1 MVINPWKI
9 SRRCSVDG
17 WSVPPVHEPEQPGSE
32 QSGRIDRLS
41 WAEIRRLA
49 MRHKKALWI
58 ANGVAV
64 LATLCSVPIP
74 LLLPLLVDEVL
85 LGHGD
90 SALKLM
96 NRFLPDSLQT
106 SVGYIGLMLLATVC
120 LRLGALVF
128 NVIQARLFARLSK
141 DIVYRVRIRLIERLK
156 RISLGEYESLG
167 GGTVTTHLVT
177 DLDTVDKFI
186 GDTLSRFLVAMLT
199 LAGTAGILVW
209 MHWQLALLIMLFN
222 PLVIYATVKLGKRV
236 KHLKKQEND
245 STSRFTQALTET
257 LDSIQ
262 EVRAGNRQGY
272 FLGRLGLRAQEVRDY
287 AIASQWKSDA
297 SSRASGLLFQ
307 FGIDIFRA
315 AAMLTVLF
323 SDLSIGQM
331 LAVFS
336 YLWFMIGPVEQL
348 LNLQYAWYAAG
359 GALTR
364 INELLARA
372 DEPQY
377 PGGVD
382 PFAEQ
387 ETVGIEIRGLSFAY
401 GEENVL
407 DQLNLT
413 IAPGEKVAIVG
424 ASGGGKSTL
433 VQLLLGLYTA
443 QSGTIRFGGAS
454 LEEIGLETV
463 RENVAVVLQHPALF
477 NDTVRANLS
486 MGRERS
492 DEACWRALEIAQLA
506 PTIRAFP
513 DGLDSIVG
521 RSGVRLSG
529 GQRQRLAIARMVL
542 SDPKV
547 VILDE
552 ATSALDA
559 ATEYSLH
566 QALSRFLHGRT
577 TLIIAHRLSA
587 VKQADRVLVF
597 DGGSIAEEGDHQQLI
612 ADGGLYAR
620 LYGHLQHI

>member
-1 MVINPWKI
+1 MPD
-9 SRRCSVDG
+9 R
-17 WSVPPVHEPEQPGSE
+17 PPDTSASQ
-32 QSGRIDRLS
+32 RIDRLS

-49 MRHKKALWI
+49 LKHKKALWI

-90 SALKLM
+90 TALKVM
-96 NRFLPDSLQT
+96 NQALPMGWQRAA
-106 SVGYIGLMLLATVC
+106 GYIGLMLLVTLA
-120 LRLGALVF
+120 LRCGALLF
-128 NVIQARLFARLSK
+128 NVLQARLFARLAK
-141 DIVYRVRIRLIERLK
+141 DIVYRIRIRLIERLK

-167 GGTVTTHLVT
+167 SGTVAAHLVT
-177 DLDTVDKFI
+177 DLDTLDKFI
-186 GDTLSRFLVAMLT
+186 GETLSRFLVAMLT
-199 LAGTAGILVW
+199 LVGTAGILVW
-209 MHWQLALLIMLFN
+209 MHWELALLILLFN
-222 PLVIYATVKLGKRV
+222 PLVIYATVQLGKRV
-236 KHLKKQEND
+236 KHLKKLEND

-257 LDSIQ
+257 LDAIQ

-272 FLGRLGLRAQEVRDY
+272 FLGRLGMRAKEVRDY
-287 AIASQWKSDA
+287 AVSSQWKTDA
-297 SSRASGLLFQ
+297 SNRASGLLFQ

-315 AAMLTVLF
+315 AAMLTVVF

-348 LNLQYAWYAAG
+348 LNLQYAFYAAG
-359 GALTR
+359 GALNR

-377 PGGVD
+377 TGVVD
-382 PFAEQ
+382 PFKGRD
-387 ETVGIEIRGLSFAY
+387 TVGIEIQGVSFGY
-401 GEENVL
+401 GEELVL
-407 DQLNLT
+407 NQLNLS
-413 IAPGEKVAIVG
+413 ISPGEKVAIVG

-433 VQLLLGLYTA
+433 VQLLLGLYTP
-443 QSGTIRFGGAS
+443 QSGSIRFGGATQQ
-454 LEEIGLETV
+454 EIGLETI

-477 NDTVRANLS
+477 NDTVRANLA
-486 MGRERS
+486 MGRECS
-492 DEACWRALEIAQLA
+492 DDDCWRALEIAQLDA
-506 PTIRAFP
+506 TVRALP
-513 DGLDSIVG
+513 QGLESVVG

-542 SDPKV
+542 ADPRV

-559 ATEYSLH
+559 ATEYNLH
-566 QALSRFLHGRT
+566 QALARFLSART

-597 DGGSIAEEGDHQQLI
+597 DGGQIAEDGDHLQLI
-612 ADGGLYAR
+612 AEGGLYAR
-620 LYGHLQHI
+620 LYGHLQQIQQP

>member
-1 MVINPWKI
+1 M
-9 SRRCSVDG
+9 
-17 WSVPPVHEPEQPGSE
+17 HEPEQPGSE

-90 SALKLM
+90 SALKFM

-486 MGRERS
+486 VGRERS

>member
-1 MVINPWKI
+1 MP
-9 SRRCSVDG
+9 
-17 WSVPPVHEPEQPGSE
+17 
-32 QSGRIDRLS
+32 DRLS

-49 MRHKKALWI
+49 LRHKKALI
-58 ANGVAV
+58 LANLVAM

-85 LGHGD
+85 LKDGD
-90 SALKLM
+90 AALKVM
-96 NRFLPDSLQT
+96 DNFLPSDWET
-106 SVGYIGLMLLATVC
+106 AAGYIGLMLFLTLL
-120 LRLGALVF
+120 LRGSALIF
-128 NVIQARLFARLSK
+128 NVLQARLFARLSK
-141 DIVYRVRIRLIERLK
+141 DLVYRIRIRLIERLK

-177 DLDTVDKFI
+177 DLDTLDKFV
-186 GDTLSRFLVAMLT
+186 GETLSRFLVAVLT
-199 LAGTAGILVW
+199 LVGTSAILLW
-209 MHWQLALLIMLFN
+209 MHWQLALLILLFN
-222 PLVIYATVKLGKRV
+222 PLVIYATVLLGKKV
-236 KHLKKQEND
+236 KHLKKLEND

-257 LDSIQ
+257 LEAIQ

-272 FLGRLGLRAQEVRDY
+272 FLGRLGGRAREVRDY
-287 AIASQWKSDA
+287 AVASQWKSDA
-297 SSRASGLLFQ
+297 SNRASGLLFQ
-307 FGIDIFRA
+307 FGIDVFRA

-348 LNLQYAWYAAG
+348 LSLQYAFYAAG

-364 INELLARA
+364 INELLARK

-377 PGGVD
+377 DGRVD
-382 PFAEQ
+382 PFKGRD
-387 ETVGIEIRGLSFAY
+387 TVGIEVRGLTFGY
-401 GEENVL
+401 GEEPVL
-407 DQLNLT
+407 DRLDLS
-413 IAPGEKVAIVG
+413 IGPGEKVAIVG

-433 VQLLLGLYTA
+433 VQLLLGLYTPQA
-443 QSGTIRFGGAS
+443 GSIRFGGSA
-454 LEEIGLETV
+454 LEEIGLDSV
-463 RENVAVVLQHPALF
+463 RDNVAVVLQHPALF
-477 NDTVRANLS
+477 NDTVRANLT

-492 DEACWRALEIAQLA
+492 DEACWQALRIAQLHDSIA
-506 PTIRAFP
+506 QLPQ
-513 DGLDSIVG
+513 GLDSVVG

-542 SDPKV
+542 AEPKV

-559 ATEYSLH
+559 ATEYALH
-566 QALSRFLHGRT
+566 EALAQFLEGRT

-597 DGGSIAEEGDHQQLI
+597 DGGSVAEDGDHQQLI
-612 ADGGLYAR
+612 AEGGLYAK
-620 LYGHLQHI
+620 LYGHLQQG

>member
-1 MVINPWKI
+1 
-9 SRRCSVDG
+9 
-17 WSVPPVHEPEQPGSE
+17 VHDLPDDATTPT
-32 QSGRIDRLS
+32 RVDRLS

-49 MRHKKALWI
+49 LQHKKSLWI

-90 SALKLM
+90 AALKIM
-96 NRFLPDSLQT
+96 NHALPEGWQKAA
-106 SVGYIGLMLLATVC
+106 GYIGLMLVVTLT
-120 LRLGALVF
+120 LRCGALLF
-128 NVIQARLFARLSK
+128 NVVQAKLFAALAK
-141 DIVYRVRIRLIERLK
+141 DIVYRIRLRLIERLK

-167 GGTVTTHLVT
+167 SGTVTTHLVT
-177 DLDTVDKFI
+177 DLDTLDKFV
-186 GDTLSRFLVAMLT
+186 GETLSRFLVAMLT
-199 LAGTAGILVW
+199 LVGTASILVW
-209 MHWQLALLIMLFN
+209 MHWKLALLIMLFN
-222 PLVIYATVKLGKRV
+222 PLVIYATVLLGKRV
-236 KHLKKQEND
+236 KHLKKLEND

-262 EVRAGNRQGY
+262 EVRAGNRQGF
-272 FLGRLGLRAQEVRDY
+272 FLGRLGQRAREVRDY
-287 AIASQWKSDA
+287 AITSQWKTDA
-297 SSRASGLLFQ
+297 SNRASGLLFQ

-348 LNLQYAWYAAG
+348 LNLQYAYYAAG
-359 GALTR
+359 GALSR

-377 PGGVD
+377 EGGVD
-382 PFAEQ
+382 PFQ
-387 ETVGIEIRGLSFAY
+387 GRDTVGIEVQGLSFSY
-401 GEENVL
+401 GDELVL
-407 DQLNLT
+407 NQMNLS

-433 VQLLLGLYTA
+433 VQLLLGLYTPLA
-443 QSGTIRFGGAS
+443 GTIRFGGS
-454 LEEIGLETV
+454 TQQEIGLETV

-477 NDTVRANLS
+477 NDTIRANLT

-492 DEACWRALEIAQLA
+492 DEACWQALEIAQLHA
-506 PTIRAFP
+506 TVRELPN
-513 DGLDSIVG
+513 GLDSIVG

-542 SDPKV
+542 ADPKV

-559 ATEYSLH
+559 ATEYNLH
-566 QALSRFLHGRT
+566 QALTRFLSQRT

-597 DGGSIAEEGDHQQLI
+597 DGGQIAEDGDHQQLI
-612 ADGGLYAR
+612 ADGGLYAK
-620 LYGHLQHI
+620 LYGHLQQM

>member
-1 MVINPWKI
+1 MHDLPDDDSSPK
-9 SRRCSVDG
+9 RM
-17 WSVPPVHEPEQPGSE
+17 
-32 QSGRIDRLS
+32 DRLS

-49 MRHKKALWI
+49 VRHKKALWI

-90 SALKLM
+90 SALKIM
-96 NRFLPDSLQT
+96 NHALAQHWQNAA
-106 SVGYIGLMLLATVC
+106 GYIGLMLLVTLS
-120 LRLGALVF
+120 LRCAALLF
-128 NVIQARLFARLSK
+128 NVVQARLFAALAK
-141 DIVYRVRIRLIERLK
+141 DIVYRIRLRLIERLK

-167 GGTVTTHLVT
+167 SGTVTTHLVT
-177 DLDTVDKFI
+177 DLDTLDKFI
-186 GDTLSRFLVAMLT
+186 GETLSRFLVAMLT
-199 LAGTAGILVW
+199 LVGTASILIW
-209 MHWQLALLIMLFN
+209 MHWKLALLIMLFN
-222 PLVIYATVKLGKRV
+222 PLVIYATVLLGKRV
-236 KHLKKQEND
+236 KHLKKLEND

-262 EVRAGNRQGY
+262 EVRAGNRQGF
-272 FLGRLGLRAQEVRDY
+272 FLGRLGQRAREVRDY
-287 AIASQWKSDA
+287 AVTSQWKTDA
-297 SSRASGLLFQ
+297 SNRASGLLFQ

-348 LNLQYAWYAAG
+348 LNLQYAFYAAG
-359 GALTR
+359 GALSR

-377 PGGVD
+377 EGGVD
-382 PFAEQ
+382 PFQ
-387 ETVGIEIRGLSFAY
+387 GRETVGIEVQELSFGY
-401 GEENVL
+401 GDDLVL
-407 DQLNLT
+407 NKMNLS

-433 VQLLLGLYTA
+433 VQLLLGLYTPLA
-443 QSGTIRFGGAS
+443 GTIRFGGS
-454 LEEIGLETV
+454 TQEEIGLATV

-477 NDTVRANLS
+477 NDTVRANLT

-492 DEACWRALEIAQLA
+492 DEACWQALEIAQLDHTVREL
-506 PTIRAFP
+506 PN
-513 DGLDSIVG
+513 GLDSIVG

-542 SDPKV
+542 AEPKV

-559 ATEYSLH
+559 ATEYNLH
-566 QALSRFLHGRT
+566 QALTRFLSHRT

-597 DGGSIAEEGDHQQLI
+597 DGGQIAEDGDHQQLI
-612 ADGGLYAR
+612 ADGGLYAK
-620 LYGHLQHI
+620 LYGHLQQH

>member
-1 MVINPWKI
+1 M
-9 SRRCSVDG
+9 
-17 WSVPPVHEPEQPGSE
+17 
-32 QSGRIDRLS
+32 DRLS
-41 WAEIRRLA
+41 WTEIRRLA
-49 MRHKKALWI
+49 LTHKKALWI

-90 SALKLM
+90 AALKVM
-96 NRFLPDSLQT
+96 NQALPSAWQ
-106 SVGYIGLMLLATVC
+106 SAAGYIGLMLLVTLA
-120 LRLGALVF
+120 LRCGALLF
-128 NVIQARLFARLSK
+128 NVLQARLFASLAK
-141 DIVYRVRIRLIERLK
+141 DIVYRIRIRLIERLK

-167 GGTVTTHLVT
+167 SGTVTTHLVT
-177 DLDTVDKFI
+177 DLDTLDKFV
-186 GDTLSRFLVAMLT
+186 GETLSRFLVAMLT
-199 LAGTAGILVW
+199 LVGTAGILVW
-209 MHWQLALLIMLFN
+209 MHWELALLILLFN
-222 PLVIYATVKLGKRV
+222 PLVIYATVQLGKRV
-236 KHLKKQEND
+236 KHLKKLEND

-257 LDSIQ
+257 LDAIQ
-262 EVRAGNRQGY
+262 EVRAGNRQGF
-272 FLGRLGLRAQEVRDY
+272 FLGRLGTRAREVRDY
-287 AIASQWKSDA
+287 AVSSQWKTDA
-297 SSRASGLLFQ
+297 SNRASGLLFQ

-348 LNLQYAWYAAG
+348 LNLQYAYYAAG
-359 GALTR
+359 GALNR

-377 PGGVD
+377 SGGVD
-382 PFAEQ
+382 PFKGRD
-387 ETVGIEIRGLSFAY
+387 TVGIDIQGLSFGY
-401 GEENVL
+401 GEEKVL
-407 DQLNLT
+407 DQLNLS
-413 IAPGEKVAIVG
+413 ISPGEKVAIVG

-433 VQLLLGLYTA
+433 VQLLLGLYTP
-443 QSGTIRFGGAS
+443 QSGSIRFGGATQ
-454 LEEIGLETV
+454 EEIGLETI

-492 DEACWRALEIAQLA
+492 DEACWRALAIAQLDE
-506 PTIRAFP
+506 TVRALP
-513 DGLDSIVG
+513 MGLESIVG

-542 SDPKV
+542 ADPRV

-559 ATEYSLH
+559 ATEYNLH
-566 QALSRFLHGRT
+566 QALARFLSGRT

-597 DGGSIAEEGDHQQLI
+597 DGGQIAEDGDHLQLI
-612 ADGGLYAR
+612 AEGGLYAR
-620 LYGHLQHI
+620 LYGHLQQIQRP

>member
-1 MVINPWKI
+1 L
-9 SRRCSVDG
+9 RA
-17 WSVPPVHEPEQPGSE
+17 PPVSEPHLKREPPE
-32 QSGRIDRLS
+32 AAATFDRLS
-41 WAEIRRLA
+41 WKQIRSLA
-49 MRHKKALWI
+49 VRHKKALWV

-64 LATLCSVPIP
+64 LATLCTVPIP

-90 SALKLM
+90 AAL
-96 NRFLPDSLQT
+96 RFMDHLLPDGLQQ
-106 SVGYIGLMLLATVC
+106 SAGYIGLMLLLTFG
-120 LRLGALVF
+120 LRIGALVF
-128 NVIQARLFARLSK
+128 NVVQARLFARLSK
-141 DIVYRVRIRLIERLK
+141 DIVYRVRVRLIERLK

-177 DLDTVDKFI
+177 DLDTLDRFI

-199 LAGTAGILVW
+199 LTGTASILMW
-209 MHWQLALLIMLFN
+209 MHWKLALLILLFN
-222 PLVIYATVKLGKRV
+222 PLVIYATVQMGKRV

-272 FLGRLGLRAQEVRDY
+272 FLGRLAVRAREVRDY
-287 AIASQWKSDA
+287 AINSQWKSDA
-297 SSRASGLLFQ
+297 SNRASGLLFQ
-307 FGIDIFRA
+307 FGIDVFRA

-348 LNLQYAWYAAG
+348 LNLQYAYYAAG

-372 DEPQY
+372 DEPHY

-382 PFAEQ
+382 PFAGQ
-387 ETVGIEIRGLSFAY
+387 KTVGIEVDNLCFGY
-401 GEENVL
+401 GDDVIL

-433 VQLLLGLYTA
+433 VQLLLGLYSA
-443 QSGTIRFGGAS
+443 QSGTISFGGATQQ
-454 LEEIGLETV
+454 EIGLETI

-477 NDTVRANLS
+477 NDTVRANLT

-492 DEACWRALEIAQLA
+492 DEACWQALEIAQLA
-506 PTIRAFP
+506 PTIRAMA
-513 DGLDSIVG
+513 DGLDSVVG

-542 SDPKV
+542 ADPRV

-566 QALSRFLHGRT
+566 QALARFLSGRT

-597 DGGSIAEEGDHQQLI
+597 DGGRIAEQGEHQQLI
-612 ADGGLYAR
+612 AEGGLYAR
-620 LYGHLQHI
+620 LYGNLQHI

>member
-1 MVINPWKI
+1 M
-9 SRRCSVDG
+9 R
-17 WSVPPVHEPEQPGSE
+17 VPEPSSDMSE
-32 QSGRIDRLS
+32 KSGAVFNRLS

-49 MRHKKALWI
+49 SRHKKALWI

-64 LATLCSVPIP
+64 LATLCTVPIP

-90 SALKLM
+90 AALKFM
-96 NRFLPDSLQT
+96 NHLLPDALQKPA
-106 SVGYIGLMLLATVC
+106 GYIGLMLLLTFT
-120 LRLGALVF
+120 LRIGALVF
-128 NVIQARLFARLSK
+128 NVIQAKLFARLSK
-141 DIVYRVRIRLIERLK
+141 DVVYRVRIRLIERLK

-177 DLDTVDKFI
+177 DLDTLDKFI

-199 LAGTAGILVW
+199 LTGTASILMW
-209 MHWQLALLIMLFN
+209 MHWKLALLILLFN
-222 PLVIYATVKLGKRV
+222 PLVIYATVQLGKRV

-272 FLGRLGLRAQEVRDY
+272 FLGRLGVRAREVRDY
-287 AIASQWKSDA
+287 AISSQWKSDA
-297 SSRASGLLFQ
+297 SNRASGLLFQ
-307 FGIDIFRA
+307 FGIDVFRA

-348 LNLQYAWYAAG
+348 LNLQYAYYAAG

-364 INELLARA
+364 INELLSRA

-377 PGGVD
+377 RGGVD
-382 PFAEQ
+382 PFAGQ
-387 ETVGIEIRGLSFAY
+387 KTVGIEIRGLTFGY
-401 GEENVL
+401 GEDNIL
-407 DQLNLT
+407 DQMNLS

-443 QSGTIRFGGAS
+443 QAGTIHFGGAS
-454 LEEIGLETV
+454 QQEIGLETI
-463 RENVAVVLQHPALF
+463 RENVSVVLQHPALF
-477 NDTVRANLS
+477 NDTVRANLT
-486 MGRERS
+486 MGRERG
-492 DEACWRALEIAQLA
+492 DDACWRALEIAQLES
-506 PTIRAFP
+506 TVRALP
-513 DGLDSIVG
+513 QGLDSVVG

-542 SDPKV
+542 ADPRV

-566 QALSRFLHGRT
+566 QALARFLDGRT

-597 DGGSIAEEGDHQQLI
+597 DDGKIAEQGDHQQLI
-612 ADGGLYAR
+612 ADGGLYAK

>member
-1 MVINPWKI
+1 M
-9 SRRCSVDG
+9 
-17 WSVPPVHEPEQPGSE
+17 PEAAPSQ
-32 QSGRIDRLS
+32 DRLS

-49 MRHKKALWI
+49 LQHRKALWI
-58 ANGVAV
+58 ANSVAV

-85 LGHGD
+85 LKHGD
-90 SALKLM
+90 AALRVM
-96 NRFLPDSLQT
+96 NHLLPTTWQT
-106 SVGYIGLMLLATVC
+106 AVGYIGLMLLVTLC
-120 LRLGALVF
+120 LRCTALLF
-128 NVIQARLFARLSK
+128 NVVQARLFAGLAK
-141 DIVYRVRIRLIERLK
+141 DIVYRIRIRLVERLK

-167 GGTVTTHLVT
+167 SGTVTTHLVT
-177 DLDTVDKFI
+177 DLDTLDKFV
-186 GDTLSRFLVAMLT
+186 GETLSRFLVAMLT
-199 LAGTAGILVW
+199 LLGTSAILVW
-209 MHWQLALLIMLFN
+209 MHWKLALLILLFN
-222 PLVIYATVKLGKRV
+222 PLVIYFTVQLGKRV
-236 KHLKKQEND
+236 KHLKKLEND

-257 LDSIQ
+257 LEAIQ
-262 EVRAGNRQGY
+262 EVRAGNRQGF
-272 FLGRLGLRAQEVRDY
+272 FLGRLGQRAREVRDY
-287 AIASQWKSDA
+287 AVASQWKSDA
-297 SSRASGLLFQ
+297 SGRASGLLFQ

-348 LNLQYAWYAAG
+348 LNLQYAYYAAG

-372 DEPQY
+372 DEPAY
-377 PGGVD
+377 PGGID
-382 PFAEQ
+382 PFVGR
-387 ETVGIEIRGLSFAY
+387 ETVGIEVRGLSFAY
-401 GEENVL
+401 TEEPVL
-407 DQLNLT
+407 DQLDLS

-433 VQLLLGLYTA
+433 VQLLLGLYLP
-443 QSGTIRFGGAS
+443 QSGTIRFGGSTQA
-454 LEEIGLETV
+454 EIGLETV
-463 RENVAVVLQHPALF
+463 REHVAVVLQHPALF
-477 NDTVRANLS
+477 NDTVRANLT

-492 DEACWRALEIAQLA
+492 DEACWQALAIAQLES
-506 PTIRAFP
+506 TIRGLP
-513 DGLDSIVG
+513 QGLDSIVG

-542 SDPKV
+542 AEPKV

-559 ATEYSLH
+559 ATEYNLH
-566 QALSRFLHGRT
+566 QALGRFLNGRT

-597 DGGSIAEEGDHQQLI
+597 DGGRIAEDGDHQQLI
-612 ADGGLYAR
+612 AEGGLYAK
-620 LYGHLQHI
+620 LYGHLQKI